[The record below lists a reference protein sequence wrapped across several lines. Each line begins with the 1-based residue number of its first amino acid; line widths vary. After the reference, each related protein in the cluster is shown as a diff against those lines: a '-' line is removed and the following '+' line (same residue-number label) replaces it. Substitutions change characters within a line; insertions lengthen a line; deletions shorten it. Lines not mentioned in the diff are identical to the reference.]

1 MISGKCYKSNC
12 YIGLSDRKRGA
23 SDYLYERYYRALAPN
38 DIFILLELDL
48 VSKEIKLLFEGKI
61 YWIITEG
68 ITHETF
74 LDFVQEL

>member
-1 MISGKCYKSNC
+1 MFLNYKN
-12 YIGLSDRKRGA
+12 LV
-23 SDYLYERYYRALAPN
+23 PN

-61 YWIITEG
+61 YWIITEY

-74 LDFVQEL
+74 LDFFQEL